1 MQFIITEKPSE
12 CEIVRDDVVV
22 GTVKF
27 NAYDVEKR
35 AKFFEAFAKLSTF
48 PAEISAGN
56 HLQAF
61 EKANKRAIELFNG
74 LSADIDDIFGDG
86 TTQLLTDGNKDPA
99 VLMEFLAFAASEFR
113 TASGLK
119 IAKYVGDENSG
130 VMPE

>member
-35 AKFFEAFAKLSTF
+35 AKFFDIFTKISDLPKEVLKGDIATIISESAKK
-48 PAEISAGN
+48 AEM
-56 HLQAF
+56 
-61 EKANKRAIELFNG
+61 LFDG

-86 TTQLLTDGNKDPA
+86 TTALLTDGNKDPA